1 MNVIC
6 NSCVGARLYEYR
18 NMQYGNPF
26 MWNVIP
32 YNDFKFMI
40 LNYKTIDFSKHKTE
54 LYTYSGKSISMT
66 TFDSAVRT
74 YFIHYHQDDSC
85 NGTERRGVDIYSN
98 NILSYTEEKIQKR
111 TERLLNTQEQP
122 VFIFETRSRL
132 YWGIGYTKQDLDDFV
147 NFKTPYKKVLITEY
161 ESFKDAPDIINDT
174 HILYF
179 AEGLHDIYPRTE
191 LMAQRIYEKFPKL
204 FF

>member
-26 MWNVIP
+26 MWNIIP

-74 YFIHYHQDDSC
+74 YFTPYPQDASC
-85 NGTERRGVDIYSN
+85 TGTERRPIISLYSN
-98 NILSYTEEKIQKR
+98 TEEKIQKR

-147 NFKTPYKKVLITEY
+147 NLNTPYKKVLITEY
-161 ESFKDAPDIINDT
+161 DSFKDAPDIINDT

-191 LMAQRIYEKFPKL
+191 LMAQRIYEKFQKL
-204 FF
+204 FD